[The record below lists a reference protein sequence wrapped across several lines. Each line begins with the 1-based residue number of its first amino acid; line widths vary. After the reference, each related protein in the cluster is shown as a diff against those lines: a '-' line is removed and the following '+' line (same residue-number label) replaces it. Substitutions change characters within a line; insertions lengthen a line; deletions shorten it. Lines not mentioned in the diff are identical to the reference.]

1 MRDFLRTGQYQDI
14 MPKFKKGGSGNPGG
28 RPKVLHE
35 VRATCQKRGQ
45 EIVDRLFEIA
55 NDKKATTYGRVV
67 ALKTL
72 AAYAWGNP
80 ISQAAVHLLD
90 HRRDDADGGEVVVQV
105 AFGRPAIPLSEFAA
119 TDPPQQKFVEIEDLR
134 PAALA
139 TSLETRQERH
149 ARLQGELEENE
160 REIARL
166 QRVAAERQ
174 PWGVKKSDWPM
185 DVPPKGD
192 WPGRYGS

>member
-1 MRDFLRTGQYQDI
+1 MRHQTKARRGN
-14 MPKFKKGGSGNPGG
+14 PNWVKGGRSPNPGG
-28 RPKVLHE
+28 RSKVLKQ
-35 VRATCQKRGQ
+35 VRDACQARGQ
-45 EIVDRLFEIA
+45 EIVDRLFQIA
-55 NDKKATTYGRVV
+55 NDKTATTYGRVV
-67 ALKTL
+67 ALKVL

-90 HRRDDADGGEVVVQV
+90 HRHCDADGGEVVIQV
-105 AFGRPAIPLSEFAA
+105 GFGKPVALDEFAKPSQQ
-119 TDPPQQKFVEIEDLR
+119 DPDMKLVEDLR
-134 PAALA
+134 PATLA
-139 TSLETRQERH
+139 MSLETRQERL

>member
-80 ISQAAVHLLD
+80 ISQAALHLLD
-90 HRRDDADGGEVVVQV
+90 HRRGDAEGGEVVITVG
-105 AFGRPAIPLSEFAA
+105 FERPAIPLSEFAA
-119 TDPPQQKFVEIEDLR
+119 TDPPQQRLVEIEDLR

-139 TSLETRQERH
+139 TSLETRQERL
-149 ARLQGELEENE
+149 ARLQAELEANE
-160 REIARL
+160 REIERL

-174 PWGVKKSDWPM
+174 PWGVEKNDWPM

>member
-1 MRDFLRTGQYQDI
+1 
-14 MPKFKKGGSGNPGG
+14 MPKFKKGRSGNPGG
-28 RPKVLHE
+28 RPKVLHG

-80 ISQAAVHLLD
+80 ISQAALHLLD
-90 HRRDDADGGEVVVQV
+90 HRRGDADSGEVVIQV
-105 AFGRPAIPLSEFAA
+105 GWGKTVALDEFAKPSQQ
-119 TDPPQQKFVEIEDLR
+119 DPDTKLVEDLR
-134 PAALA
+134 PATLA
-139 TSLETRQERH
+139 MSLETRQERL

-174 PWGVKKSDWPM
+174 PWGVEKNDWPM
-185 DVPPKGD
+185 NAPPKGD